1 MPWKENKPMDERAQ
15 FVFYVSEGDLSIT
28 ELCDHFGVS
37 RKTGYK
43 WLKRYELE
51 GLAGLSDRPRDP
63 RHIPNRTK
71 DDVIDFMVSMRGR
84 HPSWGARKL
93 MQLAHKKRP
102 ELKLPSET
110 TVNNLLKREG
120 LTTQRRRR
128 YKPSHPGRPFT
139 VPKEPN
145 DIWTADFKGEFRLGD
160 GEYCYPLTVCDEF
173 SRQILSCKGLTS
185 TGYVGAFKTFRRVF
199 DEFGLPRAIKSDN
212 GIPFATCGLARLSKL
227 SVWWIKLG
235 INPILIE
242 PASPYQNGKH
252 ERMHRTLKQECTI
265 PPRPTMKSQQYRFNE
280 WQKEF
285 NEDRPH
291 EALDGKYPAEI
302 YIPSSRCMPTREPKV
317 EYPAHFEV
325 RLVSATSAFRWHSRY
340 VNASGSL
347 IGEYV
352 GLEEVLD
359 GIWAVYFSWK
369 RIGFMDERKKK
380 ILDHLG
386 RYQRNNL

>member
-15 FVFYVSEGDLSIT
+15 FVFYVFEGELSIT

-43 WLKRYELE
+43 WLDRYEKE
-51 GLAGLSDRPRDP
+51 GLAGLSDRACVPHRL
-63 RHIPNRTK
+63 PNRTSGE
-71 DDVIDFMVSMRGR
+71 VIDYLLCMRER

-93 MQLAHKKRP
+93 MQLAQKKRP
-102 ELKLPSET
+102 ELRLPSET
-110 TVNNLLKREG
+110 TVNNILKRVG
-120 LTTQRRRR
+120 LTRARRRR

-145 DIWTADFKGEFRLGD
+145 DIWTADFKGEFRMGNGD
-160 GEYCYPLTVCDEF
+160 YCYPLTVCDEY
-173 SRQILSCKGLTS
+173 SRQILACKGLHSTS
-185 TGYVGAFKTFRRVF
+185 YGGAFRTFRRVF
-199 DEFGLPRAIKSDN
+199 NEYGLPRAIKSDN
-212 GIPFATCGLARLSKL
+212 GIPFATSGLARLSKL

-252 ERMHRTLKQECTI
+252 ERMHRTLKEECTI
-265 PPRPTMKSQQYRFNE
+265 PPRVNMNIQQRRFNA

-285 NEDRPH
+285 NMDRPH
-291 EALDGKYPAEI
+291 EGLNGKYPSEL
-302 YIPSSRCMPTREPKV
+302 YQPSPRTMPLREPKV

-325 RLVSATSAFRWHSRY
+325 RRVSATSAFRWNCRY

-347 IGEYV
+347 IGENV
-352 GLEEVLD
+352 GLEEVMD
-359 GIWAVYFSWK
+359 GIWAVFFSWK
-369 RIGFMDERKKK
+369 RIGFMDERKRK
-380 ILDHLG
+380 IIDHLG
-386 RYQRNNL
+386 RYQRNKL